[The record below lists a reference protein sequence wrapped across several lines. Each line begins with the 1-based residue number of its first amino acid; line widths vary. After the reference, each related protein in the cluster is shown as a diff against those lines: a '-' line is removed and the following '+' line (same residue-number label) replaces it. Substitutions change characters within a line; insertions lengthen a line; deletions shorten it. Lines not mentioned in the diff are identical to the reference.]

1 MYNSRQFYAGD
12 AQDILKNKG
21 QAQEDKNKGSFR
33 DQKLH
38 ELEQLE
44 TQLLF
49 KKQEVQRLKT
59 LYTRL
64 QRDVNVKQ
72 GLEIREEQSIHGIE
86 RQLKDTETRITQ
98 LDQDVDHVFS
108 TIGEKIAKEKALL
121 YEHQRALDA
130 LIREK
135 KELENKKVATKRSL
149 TESLSRLLFYKKKEE
164 HGVKRADEV
173 FESSKNQLHQTEQA
187 LKAFTQE
194 TTVLENKIRVL
205 RTAIK

>member
-1 MYNSRQFYAGD
+1 MYNPKQFYAGD
-12 AQDILKNKG
+12 AQDVFKNKG

-33 DQKLH
+33 TQKLH

-59 LYTRL
+59 LYARL

-72 GLEIREEQSIHGIE
+72 SLEIREEQSIHGIE

-98 LDQDVDHVFS
+98 LDLDVDHVFS
-108 TIGEKIAKEKALL
+108 NIAEKIAKEKALL

-135 KELENKKVATKRSL
+135 KELENKKIATKRSL
-149 TESLSRLLFYKKKEE
+149 TESLSRLLFFKKKEE

-173 FESSKNQLHQTEQA
+173 FESSKNQLHQTHES

-194 TTVLENKIRVL
+194 TIVLENKIRVL